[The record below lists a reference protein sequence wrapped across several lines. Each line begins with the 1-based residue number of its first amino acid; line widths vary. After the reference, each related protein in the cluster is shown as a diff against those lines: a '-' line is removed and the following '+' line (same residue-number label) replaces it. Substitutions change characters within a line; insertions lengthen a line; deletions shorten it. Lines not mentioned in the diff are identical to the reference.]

1 MPSPFPGMDPWL
13 EARSVFP
20 DLHDSLIYLIKKAL
34 NSRLP
39 AGYYA
44 IAKTIVWL
52 DDDQR
57 REPDVS
63 VATRKSRPRVGGAA
77 AATVTT
83 LQPLGRPPV
92 PVPCEEGYVEI
103 HAIDGRRLVTAVEVL
118 SRSNKRGR
126 SAGRKE
132 YLKKQREFTQA
143 RVNVVEI
150 DLLRAGTHTTASPR
164 QRLERLNGGPFHYHV
179 CVTRAGE
186 QPELFGAVFPLDRP
200 LPAVEILLDA
210 GVAPVTVD
218 LQAALTEA
226 YDAGRYADFVDYA
239 QPCTPPLSPEE
250 QAWADGVLRTRT
262 PTDQRGEK

>member
-13 EARSVFP
+13 EDRSVFP
-20 DLHDSLIYLIKKAL
+20 DLHDSLIFLIKKSL
-34 NSRLP
+34 NARLP

-44 IAKTIVWL
+44 TAKMIVWL

-63 VATRKSRPRVGGAA
+63 ITTRGLRPRVVGGAA
-77 AATVTT
+77 SAVTT
-83 LQPLGRPPV
+83 LRSLGRPPV
-92 PVPCEEGYVEI
+92 PVPREEGYVEI
-103 HAIDGRRLVTAVEVL
+103 HALDGRRLVTAVEVL

-143 RVNVVEI
+143 HVNVVEI
-150 DLLRAGTHTTASPR
+150 DLLRAGKHTTATPR

-200 LPAVEILLDA
+200 LPAVEVLLDA
-210 GVAPVTVD
+210 GVAPVAVD
-218 LQAALTEA
+218 LQAALNDA
-226 YDAGRYADFVDYA
+226 YDAGRYAGLVDYT
-239 QPCTPPLSPEE
+239 QPPTPPLTPAE
-250 QAWADGVLRTRT
+250 QAWATDILAKRT
-262 PTDQRGEK
+262 PTRTEG

>member
-13 EARSVFP
+13 EGRSVFP
-20 DLHDSLIYLIKKAL
+20 DLHDSLIFLIKKAL
-34 NSRLP
+34 NDRLP

-44 IAKTIVWL
+44 TAKMIVWL
-52 DDDQR
+52 DDDKR

-63 VATRKSRPRVGGAA
+63 VSTRGPRPRVVEGAA
-77 AATVTT
+77 TAVTT
-83 LQPLGRPPV
+83 LRSLGRPPV
-92 PVPCEEGYVEI
+92 PVPREESYVEI
-103 HAIDGRRLVTAVEVL
+103 HAVDGRRLVTAVEVL

-150 DLLRAGTHTTASPR
+150 DLLRAGTHTTATPR

-179 CVTRAGE
+179 CVTRAGPE
-186 QPELFGAVFPLDRP
+186 PELFGAVFPLDRP
-200 LPAVEILLDA
+200 LPAIEVLLDA

-226 YDAGRYADFVDYA
+226 YDAGRYADFVDYSH
-239 QPCTPPLSPEE
+239 PCTPPLSPEDE
-250 QAWADGVLRTRT
+250 AWADGILRARPDTGGR
-262 PTDQRGEK
+262 